1 LHLSEQFNAKT
12 PRRKDIT
19 GIVLDVNSDC
29 PLSLWERVGVRVITG
44 LLQYLL
50 PLIPTFSQGEK
61 ESFVNNHIDFQ
72 ITTVLNKP
80 NP

>member
-29 PLSLWERVGVRVITG
+29 PLSLWERVGVRVNNRIASVFIAPHPN
-44 LLQYLL
+44 LL
-50 PLIPTFSQGEK
+50 PRGEG
-61 ESFVNNHIDFQ
+61 
-72 ITTVLNKP
+72 VLR
-80 NP
+80 